1 MSKERN
7 ALKAG
12 LFIVLSTVLI
22 VAVIIAI
29 KGVGRF
35 TEERVTRTVSFKL
48 TDDIG
53 GLRIGDDVRVGG
65 AKVGNVQSIE
75 FVGLDTDNPHIEVAF
90 TTPAKFKLREQAKM
104 GIQVT
109 LTGAPSLNIEALGS
123 GKEYTQS
130 DLIPGRPD
138 PKNALLASLG
148 EAGPDIAGMA
158 KDARLAVADIRQQ
171 TVPKANA
178 ALDSFKGTGD
188 TATALVSDVKSQI
201 PPAVEK
207 YNDVTVKTGTMMQSV
222 TDMIGPST
230 TDWKGLIANLN
241 TASGSIKDQ
250 LPGMLT
256 KLEGTIDGAQKAM
269 EEIQKT
275 VKNTTE
281 LSDSLKQ
288 VVGRNE
294 SKLEGIIV
302 SLKTTGDNLK
312 AASSEIRRSPWRLL
326 YKPAPNEVANLNVY
340 DSARQFAEGAN
351 ELNDAASA
359 LRDALKT
366 GGSTEKDVQ
375 EMMSRLEKSFS
386 NFKQVEGKLWSEV
399 KQ

>member
-1 MSKERN
+1 
-7 ALKAG
+7 
-12 LFIVLSTVLI
+12 
-22 VAVIIAI
+22 
-29 KGVGRF
+29 VGRF
-35 TEERVTRTVSFKL
+35 TEERVTRLVTFKL
-48 TDDIG
+48 SDDIG
-53 GLRIGDDVRVGG
+53 GLRVGDDVRVGG

-75 FVGLDTDNPHIEVAF
+75 FVDLDGDNPHIQVAF
-90 TTPAKFKLREQAKM
+90 TTPARFKLRQETKM

-109 LTGAPSLNIEALGS
+109 LTGAPSLNIESLGQGQEYALA
-123 GKEYTQS
+123 

-138 PKNALLASLG
+138 PKTALLASLG

-158 KDARLAVADIRQQ
+158 KDARLVAADIRQQ

-188 TATALVSDVKSQI
+188 SATSLVSDVKTQI
-201 PPAVEK
+201 PSAVEK
-207 YNDVTVKTGTMMQSV
+207 YNGVADKTGTMMQSI

-230 TDWKGLIANLN
+230 TDWKGLMANLN
-241 TASGSIKDQ
+241 SASGTVKEQ

-256 KLEGTIDGAQKAM
+256 KMESTIDGAHKAM
-269 EEIQKT
+269 EEIQMT
-275 VKNTTE
+275 VSNTTE
-281 LSDSLKQ
+281 ISESLKQ
-288 VVGRNE
+288 VLGRNE

-312 AASSEIRRSPWRLL
+312 AASAEIRRSPWRLL

-366 GGSTEKDVQ
+366 GGATEKEIQ
-375 EMMSRLEKSFS
+375 EMMNRLEKSFS
-386 NFKQVEGKLWSEV
+386 NFREVESKLWSEV
-399 KQ
+399 KN